1 MNEDT
6 NVVEA
11 EVAEPVEQD
20 YTPDTQTDHEV
31 PEAVQQAADE
41 ITGDSADLP
50 TDRPVPSN
58 VKALLDSLG
67 EDAPAD
73 DPATQEAAATP
84 AEKPAAEKPAE
95 PADEDAEILEGVKSE
110 RGKNRISQ
118 VLAER
123 KQLRQDINEFREL
136 VTSTGMSAEQFAQTL
151 EFGRLINSGSDSDRR
166 VALAMLDQQRAAI
179 AAQLGEELPGV
190 DLLAG
195 HDDLQEAVENLEITR
210 ERAVELARLRK
221 REQEERAQQ
230 QRIMETQRNQQQFAK
245 TVNDAATTMEAYLQS
260 RAQEA
265 DHPVRLQAIKRHF
278 SDPAKVQ
285 EFVQTYEPHQWLPA
299 IRFMYDNVSVA
310 APRNTN
316 QAQPLRS
323 RSVSMGNPAPAGNS
337 PIERVASFL
346 DNL

>member
-1 MNEDT
+1 MNEDYSA
-6 NVVEA
+6 A
-11 EVAEPVEQD
+11 ENEVIEPVEHD
-20 YTPDTQTDHEV
+20 ATPDSQLDHDV

-41 ITGDSADLP
+41 ISGGSDEELQ

-67 EDAPAD
+67 EEAPAEQVK
-73 DPATQEAAATP
+73 PEEAAAP
-84 AEKPAAEKPAE
+84 PAAEKPAVE
-95 PADEDAEILEGVKSE
+95 KPADEDAEILEGVKSE
-110 RGKNRISQ
+110 RGKNRITQ

-123 KQLRQDINEFREL
+123 KQLRQDLDEVKQMI
-136 VTSTGMSAEQFAQTL
+136 VGTGMSAEQFAQTL
-151 EFGRLINSGSDSDRR
+151 EFGRLVNTGSEQDKR
-166 VALAMLDQQRAAI
+166 VALAMLDQQRAAL
-179 AAQLGEELPGV
+179 AAELGEELPGV

-195 HDDLQEAVENLEITR
+195 HTDLQEAVENLEITR
-210 ERAVELARLRK
+210 ERAVELSRLRK
-221 REQEERAQQ
+221 REQEQRAIQ
-230 QRIMETQRNQQQFAK
+230 QRQMESQRDQQQFAQ
-245 TVNDAATTMEAYLQS
+245 TVQNAATTMETYLQS

-299 IRFMYDNVSVA
+299 IKFMYDNVSVA
-310 APRNTN
+310 APRNTS

-323 RSVSMGNPAPAGNS
+323 RPVSMGSPAPAGNS
-337 PIERVASFL
+337 PMERVASFL